1 MILVITL
8 MCVIFRLVRS
18 KLLDIYIEKFIASD
32 PPPCSKEGEH
42 TQGKEC
48 GHTRSKADR
57 HSQTQTPMLVDR
69 GVQTDMVKIT
79 GKIQLF
85 ICSAPKYMYSHSKDF
100 SSSFKLSYS
109 IVT

>member
-32 PPPCSKEGEH
+32 TPPCNKEDEH

-48 GHTRSKADR
+48 GHTRSKADG

-79 GKIQLF
+79 GKFQL
-85 ICSAPKYMYSHSKDF
+85 ILCPAP
-100 SSSFKLSYS
+100 
-109 IVT
+109 